1 MASASEASTL
11 KLQPPISPAKPA
23 VGAGASPAT
32 PPQTEAGGGSMD
44 ELLAGVR
51 AAFAAAPDGDDAKL
65 RSAVSDALAAV
76 EVSLGAGSSW
86 ARYVHFGETTYSRN
100 LVAFEG
106 RFSIILNCWK
116 PGQCTPEH
124 DHRSAGGS
132 TAWMKMVKGS
142 LVLTQLSGHTP
153 DNFSPRQVAANSTFH
168 AGMVSCASAEEIGL
182 HKLSNNDDEVAI
194 SLHVYSPPML
204 SCCGNPVVL
213 CQRREECITE
223 KEKIQ
228 MHVKAPTSRLL
239 FTNFRSMV
247 QTLHHEIEPLDPGS
261 HHSPAHIAQ
270 ITTLLSSMRFNRAE
284 FSRYLNFRDDHYTRN
299 LVGYD
304 VPQGG
309 SRAKFTALILCW
321 DKGQM
326 SPIHDHAGSSCW
338 VKVLQGQLREVKYE
352 YRKGDDTSGKKL
364 GVLSDRSKY
373 TSNPPVAC
381 DLWVYFD

>member
-1 MASASEASTL
+1 MSASSVAEAATLKL
-11 KLQPPISPAKPA
+11 KLQPP
-23 VGAGASPAT
+23 ASPVKPVSVVPSGAPAAT
-32 PPQTEAGGGSMD
+32 TAAANGAVD
-44 ELLAGVR
+44 KLLAGVR
-51 AAFAAAPDGDDAKL
+51 AAFAAAPDDDDAKL
-65 RSAVSDALAAV
+65 RTAVSAALQAV
-76 EVSLGAGSSW
+76 EVDLGADSSW
-86 ARYVHFGETTYSRN
+86 SRYVHYGDTTYSRN

-106 RFSIILNCWK
+106 TFSIIMNCWK
-116 PGQCTPEH
+116 PGQFTPEH
-124 DHRSAGGS
+124 DHRSAGGTS
-132 TAWMKMVKGS
+132 WMKMVKGS
-142 LVLTQLSGHTP
+142 LVLTQLAANSSFSG
-153 DNFSPRQVAANSTFH
+153 VAANSKHH

-182 HKLSNNDDEVAI
+182 HKLSNNDGDVAV

-213 CQRREECITE
+213 CQRRTECITD
-223 KEKIQ
+223 KEKIK

-352 YRKGDDTSGKKL
+352 YRKDGDKSGKKL
-364 GVLSDRSKY
+364 VSK
-373 TSNPPVAC
+373 N
-381 DLWVYFD
+381 DEF